1 MLHFQVIIKK
11 TEVKD
16 VKLIKQ
22 QTKLAT
28 IEKRSDLLQKAVKL

>member
-28 IEKRSDLLQKAVKL
+28 IEKRSDVLEKAVKL

>member
-11 TEVKD
+11 TEVED

-28 IEKRSDLLQKAVKL
+28 IEKRSDVLQKAVKL